1 MPALPIRRR
10 SAGPISGDSA
20 AGRPSTEGAANGPSS
35 GVLGVGRSQPVGFD
49 ANTAF
54 RSSRPL
60 FSLPSDRSRI
70 APGPARSVL
79 LIGAGSAPNQS
90 WTIRLEYPSGT
101 GDPNLPASAPAGTDL
116 RPNLARRF
124 PVRRPPTEAGGR
136 TLRSRPLRATG
147 PVIRTETS
155 PVRGSDSKHLRAERR
170 AGVDSVASPEGRREL
185 CRILRS
191 PQRTLPRRGVP
202 TCGSSR
208 PRTRRSCACRLQ
220 CLLRRLGPSRPA
232 AADSVLAP
240 VARSEDHASEIRF

>member
-116 RPNLARRF
+116 RPNLAEEVSSASS
-124 PVRRPPTEAGGR
+124 PD
-136 TLRSRPLRATG
+136 RSRWTNTPEPPFESDRTG
-147 PVIRTETS
+147 
-155 PVRGSDSKHLRAERR
+155 DSNGDEPRSRFGLQALACGEK
-170 AGVDSVASPEGRREL
+170 SGR
-185 CRILRS
+185 
-191 PQRTLPRRGVP
+191 
-202 TCGSSR
+202 
-208 PRTRRSCACRLQ
+208 
-220 CLLRRLGPSRPA
+220 
-232 AADSVLAP
+232 
-240 VARSEDHASEIRF
+240 